1 MIFVPLPLFAVL
13 LLVLVFTR
21 IVLSRDMT
29 NRSHQLFALLVAL
42 YALQSLLLTLR
53 WGYGIAAAANA
64 AAFLAPALP
73 ALAYLSYRTLK
84 TAIQGLELWPL
95 GFVVANWFALIAYP
109 SAVDALIL
117 VTFFIFGVLLLVSA
131 WKGASQLA
139 LSPLASIHEVRFAM
153 GITGAALLASALTDI
168 YLIVDF
174 IQYEGRHVPL
184 VVTIVQTT
192 FGLLIGFSALF
203 GRAAVS
209 PESQM
214 NESPIQSAHATL
226 EDEEVM
232 ARLAGLFENEHMH
245 RNDELSLR
253 RLARRLQMP
262 DRKVSNAINR
272 VRRISVSQFV
282 NEYRVND
289 ACERLISTDDSI
301 LAISLA
307 AGFATKSNFNR
318 EFQRIKRVSP
328 SQWRN
333 QNKRTTAST

>member
-1 MIFVPLPLFAVL
+1 
-13 LLVLVFTR
+13 
-21 IVLSRDMT
+21 
-29 NRSHQLFALLVAL
+29 
-42 YALQSLLLTLR
+42 
-53 WGYGIAAAANA
+53 
-64 AAFLAPALP
+64 
-73 ALAYLSYRTLK
+73 
-84 TAIQGLELWPL
+84 
-95 GFVVANWFALIAYP
+95 
-109 SAVDALIL
+109 
-117 VTFFIFGVLLLVSA
+117 
-131 WKGASQLA
+131 
-139 LSPLASIHEVRFAM
+139 
-153 GITGAALLASALTDI
+153 
-168 YLIVDF
+168 
-174 IQYEGRHVPL
+174 
-184 VVTIVQTT
+184 
-192 FGLLIGFSALF
+192 
-203 GRAAVS
+203 
-209 PESQM
+209 M